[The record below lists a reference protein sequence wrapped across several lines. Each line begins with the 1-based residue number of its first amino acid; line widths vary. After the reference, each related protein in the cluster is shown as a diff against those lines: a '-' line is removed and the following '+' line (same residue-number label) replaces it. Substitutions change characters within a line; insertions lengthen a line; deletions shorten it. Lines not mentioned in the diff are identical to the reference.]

1 MICDDIWY
9 MIYVVLCLFFV
20 IKFCFLSF
28 WDSTCCRSMRSCRS
42 LTDQPSFRPFRA
54 WHVANIRSRTILAP
68 TWWNSGNI
76 LVLRVALELNTSTG
90 TTKGASCH
98 LQGAYVGVFSYCTA
112 ECMIVNLC
120 IQKYI
125 IIHHYTSICKAFYR
139 PVWAGPP
146 TLCFTI
152 LVCNACGLSHWVA
165 TFRWSFG
172 YGYAWWI
179 DLLLSDLE
187 PLEIPGI
194 FFLDLVCSEETA
206 CSMQLLLDVFG
217 FPTFHHYLLPL
228 RS

>member
-120 IQKYI
+120 IQSISLYI
-125 IIHHYTSICKAFYR
+125 IIHLYAKHSIGLCGQARQRFALPYSFAMLVDCPIELPR
-139 PVWAGPP
+139 SAGH
-146 TLCFTI
+146 L
-152 LVCNACGLSHWVA
+152 A
-165 TFRWSFG
+165 TGTRG
-172 YGYAWWI
+172 
-179 DLLLSDLE
+179 E
-187 PLEIPGI
+187 
-194 FFLDLVCSEETA
+194 
-206 CSMQLLLDVFG
+206 
-217 FPTFHHYLLPL
+217 
-228 RS
+228 